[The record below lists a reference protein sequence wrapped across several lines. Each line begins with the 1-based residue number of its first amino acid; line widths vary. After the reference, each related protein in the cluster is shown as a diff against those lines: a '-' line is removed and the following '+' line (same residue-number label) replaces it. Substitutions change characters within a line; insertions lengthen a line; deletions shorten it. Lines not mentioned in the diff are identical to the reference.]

1 MERKNVWKEYT
12 DKQTKDAMKFAEDYK
27 FFLDHAKTERE
38 AVDQIVNTLE
48 DAGFVEL
55 EKAIDCA
62 PIR

>member
-38 AVDQIVNTLE
+38 AVDQIVNTL
-48 DAGFVEL
+48 
-55 EKAIDCA
+55 
-62 PIR
+62 